1 MSQLDFKITVKM
13 QGLEE
18 FEKMVSQFTVREQRK
33 ILVPIFRKA
42 ARPTVQAMK
51 SNAPV
56 SNSGIVY
63 EHNKRKH
70 KSGTMKKSI
79 RVTVAKKSPTI
90 YVGPTPGG
98 TNDAWYWLIN
108 SLGHRVSK
116 SRISRS
122 KKSGDQAKKMNAW
135 TSGGGSVVP
144 GNAYLQK
151 SWERT
156 QSSVLSTIKR
166 DVSAYIIQ
174 RANGR

>member
-1 MSQLDFKITVKM
+1 M

-18 FEKMVSQFTVREQRK
+18 FERMVSQFTVREQRK

-42 ARPTVQAMK
+42 ARPTIQAMK

-56 SNSGIVY
+56 SKNGIVY
-63 EHNKRKH
+63 ERKKQRH
-70 KSGTMKKSI
+70 KSGTLKRSI

-90 YVGPTPGG
+90 FVGPTPYG

-108 SLGHRVSK
+108 SLGHRISK
-116 SRISRS
+116 SRLSRS
-122 KKSGDQAKKMNAW
+122 KKLGDHAKKMNAW

-144 GNAYLQK
+144 GNDYLQK

-156 QSSVLSTIKR
+156 QASVLSTIKR
-166 DVSAYIIQ
+166 DVSAYLIQ